1 MSSLSRGPHSPIT
14 NPMLSARGGK
24 VRRTGARKIA
34 IGLTAALLLLGG
46 CSSGGTGSGG
56 PSPAVQ
62 ILRIGS
68 NDEID
73 SLNPFVGLNSL
84 TYSTFQITYP
94 YLVMY
99 DAKLDFV
106 PYFARSW
113 STSDDGKEWTFH
125 TVPAAT
131 WSDGEPLDAH
141 DVAWSFTNMV
151 KYQTKGAGNWASTV
165 SHLKTV
171 TATDDNTV
179 VFSYDAP
186 VANVLSQL
194 QQVPILPEQYWG
206 AYAKTGN
213 FKSATMKTPLISGG
227 PFMVQSYT
235 KNANATL
242 KANPKFWGTRPHV
255 AGISLTMFNDDD
267 AMIAALRN
275 HEIDLIETLPPSGI
289 KPLEQA
295 GFQVDQAPSPA
306 LSDFIFNSNPKKPQH
321 RELLDPKVREAF
333 ALSFNLEEMVQTVWL
348 GTATLGNSIV
358 PPATGDWSDPDLR
371 AAPYDPAKANQILDG
386 LGYRRGPDGIR
397 IADGHP
403 MSYDVIMPD
412 LTEGDRMFSMV
423 QGWLKAI
430 GVQVNQK
437 KVDDSTAFDLTTA
450 PDGKYL
456 DFDLSMW
463 TWGMLPDPDFALSV
477 VLCSQYGSWSD
488 TGYCNPAYDKLY
500 QKQGTQMDAA
510 KRRAIVYKM
519 QRILAHDR
527 PYIFLG
533 YKNSISAHD
542 KSWTG
547 FQDTMYGPYNALA
560 VNSMVDAHH
569 D

>member
-1 MSSLSRGPHSPIT
+1 MRH
-14 NPMLSARGGK
+14 
-24 VRRTGARKIA
+24 TGAYKIA
-34 IGLTAALLLLGG
+34 TGLAAAMVLLGA
-46 CSSGGTGSGG
+46 CSSGGTGGG
-56 PSPAVQ
+56 GSSSATQ

-84 TYSTFQITYP
+84 TYSTFQVTYP

-99 DAKLDFV
+99 DDKLDFV
-106 PYFARSW
+106 PYFAKSW
-113 STSDDGKEWTFH
+113 STSDNGKKWTFH
-125 TVPAAT
+125 TVPGAT
-131 WSDGEPLDAH
+131 WSDGQALDAH
-141 DVAWSFTNMV
+141 DVAWSFTTMV
-151 KYQTKGAGNWASTV
+151 KYQDKGAGNWASTV

-171 TATDDNTV
+171 TATDDDTV

-194 QQVPILPEQYWG
+194 QQVPILPEQFWDT
-206 AYAKTGN
+206 YAKTGN
-213 FKSATMKTPLISGG
+213 FKSASMTTPLVSGG
-227 PFMVQSYT
+227 PFIVQSYK
-235 KNANATL
+235 KNASATL
-242 KANPKFWGTRPHV
+242 KANPTFWGTRPHV

-333 ALSFNLEEMVQTVWL
+333 ALSFNLQEMVQTVWL
-348 GTATLGNSIV
+348 GTATLANSIV
-358 PPATGDWSDPDLR
+358 PPATGSWSDPSLH
-371 AAPYDPAKANQILDG
+371 AAPYDPAKANQILDS
-386 LGYRRGPDGIR
+386 LGYRRGSDGIR
-397 IADGHP
+397 VADGHR

-437 KVDDSTAFDLTTA
+437 KVDDSTAFDLVTA

-456 DFDLSMW
+456 DFDLAMW

-500 QKQGTQMDAA
+500 QEQGKQLDAA
-510 KRRAIVYKM
+510 KRQAIVYRM
-519 QRILAHDR
+519 ERILAHDL

-533 YKNSISAHD
+533 YKNQISAHD
-542 KSWTG
+542 KSWSG
-547 FQDTMYGPYNALA
+547 FQNTMYGPYNALA
-560 VNSMVDAHH
+560 VTSMVDAQR

>member
-1 MSSLSRGPHSPIT
+1 MRHT
-14 NPMLSARGGK
+14 SAYK
-24 VRRTGARKIA
+24 
-34 IGLTAALLLLGG
+34 TATVLVAAMLLLGA
-46 CSSGGTGSGG
+46 CSGSSTDSGRAST
-56 PSPAVQ
+56 ATQ

-84 TYSTFQITYP
+84 SYSTFQITYP

-99 DAKLDFV
+99 DENLHFV
-106 PYFARSW
+106 PYFAKSW
-113 STSDDGKEWTFH
+113 STSADGKKWTFH
-125 TVPAAT
+125 TVPGAT
-131 WSDGEPLDAH
+131 WSDGQPLDAH
-141 DVAWSFTNMV
+141 DVAWSFNTMV
-151 KYQTKGAGNWASTV
+151 KYQDKGAGNWASTV
-165 SHLKTV
+165 SHLHTV

-179 VFSYDAP
+179 VFGYDAP

-194 QQVPILPEQYWG
+194 QQVPILPEQVWDT
-206 AYAKTGN
+206 YAKTGN
-213 FKSATMKTPLISGG
+213 FKSAPMTTPLVSGG
-227 PFMVQSYT
+227 PFIVQSYK
-235 KNANATL
+235 KNASAAL
-242 KANPKFWGTRPHV
+242 KTNPTFWGARPHV

-295 GFQVDQAPSPA
+295 GFKVDQAPSPA

-333 ALSFNLEEMVQTVWL
+333 ALSFNLQEMVQTVWL

-358 PPATGDWSDPDLR
+358 PPATGRWSDPSLH
-371 AAPYDPAKANQILDG
+371 AAPYDPARANRILDG
-386 LGYRRGPDGIR
+386 LGYRRGADGIR
-397 IADGHP
+397 VADGHR

-437 KVDDSTAFDLTTA
+437 KVDDSTAFDLVTA

-456 DFDLSMW
+456 DFDLAMW

-500 QKQGTQMDAA
+500 LEQGTQLDPA
-510 KRRAIVYKM
+510 KRQAIVYRM

-542 KSWTG
+542 TSWSG
-547 FQDTMYGPYNALA
+547 FQNTMYGPYNALA
-560 VNSMVDAHH
+560 ITSMVDAHH
-569 D
+569 A